1 MDENKII
8 EILKNRFDKDE
19 ISRDMNLRKDFK
31 VDSISLLEM
40 IMDIEDEFNI
50 EIDTEAIAGFN
61 TVGDLIDYFK
71 EN

>member
-8 EILKNRFDKDE
+8 EILKIRFDKDE

>member
-19 ISRDMNLRKDFK
+19 ISRDMDLRKDFK

-40 IMDIEDEFNI
+40 VMDIEDEFNI